1 MLGSWEKCSHGRHHQ
16 LFFRSINCISFLP
29 ILLPI
34 VVGVEDLTDDI
45 RVRQAFSAVKFWP
58 PNFFL
63 ETNSDYVKNLGS
75 GEKTHLLA
83 PRGTQGGYLG
93 QRPYIHQKIRKIAV
107 FTTFW
112 KEKNHSLATSS
123 RTLIQDPMIPKKPDR
138 ALFRSIFGL
147 KKGKKRAKCREV
159 AWICL
164 WMDFF
169 FLFGFQLFQYIP
181 LCDFCKKF
189 EFWDWEL
196 YRAKNFRALHKF
208 GICFSSIFLM

>member
-1 MLGSWEKCSHGRHHQ
+1 MLN
-16 LFFRSINCISFLP
+16 F
-29 ILLPI
+29 
-34 VVGVEDLTDDI
+34 VVLTDDL
-45 RVRQAFSAVKFWP
+45 RVRPVFSAVKFLA

-75 GEKTHLLA
+75 GEKTHLLV

-93 QRPYIHQKIRKIAV
+93 PRPHIHQKIRKIAV

-159 AWICL
+159 A
-164 WMDFF
+164 
-169 FLFGFQLFQYIP
+169 
-181 LCDFCKKF
+181 
-189 EFWDWEL
+189 
-196 YRAKNFRALHKF
+196 
-208 GICFSSIFLM
+208 

>member
-1 MLGSWEKCSHGRHHQ
+1 MPEIETNMIYDSTT
-16 LFFRSINCISFLP
+16 
-29 ILLPI
+29 
-34 VVGVEDLTDDI
+34 LTDDL

-112 KEKNHSLATSS
+112 KEKKS
-123 RTLIQDPMIPKKPDR
+123 
-138 ALFRSIFGL
+138 FFGH
-147 KKGKKRAKCREV
+147 
-159 AWICL
+159 I
-164 WMDFF
+164 
-169 FLFGFQLFQYIP
+169 I
-181 LCDFCKKF
+181 
-189 EFWDWEL
+189 
-196 YRAKNFRALHKF
+196 
-208 GICFSSIFLM
+208 